1 MRQWARRGK
10 KPGKSFLE
18 IWEEEWAGIAEH
30 DDGDIRQILF
40 PEWDELP
47 PPPPA
52 PERSQH
58 PTAHLA
64 LRPHLAP
71 PTDFG
76 QEPSMVV
83 YTDGSFTPEREG
95 QHEHN
100 HAVDRLAADGA
111 DGRVLSRANLAA
123 GARD

>member
-76 QEPSMVV
+76 REPSMPGDLLTGDPDVV
-83 YTDGSFTPEREG
+83 ASSMIATDEG
-95 QHEHN
+95 
-100 HAVDRLAADGA
+100 ARRSADIRLAA
-111 DGRVLSRANLAA
+111 RLAEA
-123 GARD
+123 ALA